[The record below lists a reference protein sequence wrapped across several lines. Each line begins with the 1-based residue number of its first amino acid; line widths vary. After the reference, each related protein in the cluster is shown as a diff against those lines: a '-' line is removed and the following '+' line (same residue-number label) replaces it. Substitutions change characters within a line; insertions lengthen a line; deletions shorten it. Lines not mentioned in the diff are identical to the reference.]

1 MEHEFTIEELDL
13 IEESLAALSFKRNQ
27 DRMSDNV
34 KKAMDAHMTQG
45 TEPNFETFVKAIQ
58 DNSVSGADTIK
69 CQNIILLNAK
79 LIEKRRK
86 ITSDSIGDLTSEYN

>member
-13 IEESLAALSFKRNQ
+13 IEEALAALNFKRHH

-34 KKAMDAHMTQG
+34 KKALEAHMVDGQA
-45 TEPNFETFVKAIQ
+45 PDFETIAKAMH
-58 DNSVSGADTIK
+58 DNKISGSDTIK
-69 CQNIILLNAK
+69 SQNLILLNAK

-86 ITSDSIGDLTSEYN
+86 ITSDSIGDLTSG